1 MFILIPIGG
10 TGTRFKNNGYS
21 QPKALINV
29 LGKPIIFW
37 LLDNLK
43 LSNNIDFIFIPYN
56 KEYSKYNFEDI
67 LTNKYPHLNF
77 KFLVFLL
84 KV

>member
-10 TGTRFKNNGYS
+10 IGTRFKNNGYS

-29 LGKPIIFW
+29 LGKPIVFW
-37 LLDNLK
+37 LLDNLT

-56 KEYSKYNFEDI
+56 KEYSKYNFDKHGRIINVYFLI
-67 LTNKYPHLNF
+67 LYYKQN
-77 KFLVFLL
+77 
-84 KV
+84 